1 MIINKTKKSEFVTR
15 KFKNFKLKLEKV
27 KYSKLKLMEE
37 FDGLVL
43 SSLDF
48 QVGYYSGK
56 QSKKHWLIE
65 DEDLKEMYENI
76 FPCCDRARNKQ
87 NS

>member
-1 MIINKTKKSEFVTR
+1 MIINKTKKSEFVTW

-48 QVGYYSGK
+48 
-56 QSKKHWLIE
+56 
-65 DEDLKEMYENI
+65 
-76 FPCCDRARNKQ
+76 
-87 NS
+87 